1 MKRRT
6 SETVA
11 RRNQDILERIH
22 QLKADHPF
30 WGYRRVWAY
39 LRFVDNLEVNKK
51 RILRL
56 MRQNQLLVKPG
67 LKLKARR
74 TSSHPKPRPTVPN
87 QWWGI
92 DMTKVMVEGYGW
104 VYVVVVLDWYSKK
117 MVGHYAGEVAKSSH
131 WQEALDKAVNR
142 QFPQGVNGHGL
153 HLMSDNG
160 SQPTSLSFMKACR
173 SLGVHQA
180 FTSYNNPKG
189 NADTERVIRT
199 MKEELLWLKEWTSPN
214 QLTRELD
221 LWVESYNQDYLHS
234 TLGYKTPNW
243 FEKNHYAS
251 QITQLPA
258 A

>member
-1 MKRRT
+1 MRRRV
-6 SETVA
+6 SENVA
-11 RRNQDILERIH
+11 LRNQGILERIEK
-22 QLKADHPF
+22 LKADHPF

-39 LRFVDNLEVNKK
+39 LRFVDNLGVNKK

-56 MRQNQLLVKPG
+56 MRRHNLLVTPHMR
-67 LKLKARR
+67 LKAKR
-74 TSSHPKPRPTVPN
+74 TASQAKPRPTCPN

-92 DMTKVMVEGYGW
+92 DMTKLMVEGCGW

-117 MVGHYAGEVAKSSH
+117 IVGHYAGEEAKSFH
-131 WQEALDKAVNR
+131 WLEALDEAVKL
-142 QFPQGVNGHGL
+142 QFPCGVNGSGL

-173 SLGVHQA
+173 DLGINQA

-199 MKEELLWLKEWTSPN
+199 MKEELLWLREWTSP
-214 QLTRELD
+214 QELTRELNF
-221 LWVESYNQDYLHS
+221 WVEGYNQNYLHS

-243 FEKNHYAS
+243 FEKNHYDT
-251 QITQLPA
+251 QITHLPA